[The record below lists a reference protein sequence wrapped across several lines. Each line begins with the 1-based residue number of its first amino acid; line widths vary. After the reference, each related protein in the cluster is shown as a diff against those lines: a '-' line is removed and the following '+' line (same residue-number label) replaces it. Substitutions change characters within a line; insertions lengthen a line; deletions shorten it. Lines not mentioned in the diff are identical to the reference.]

1 MKLVEWPQSPEISTG
16 DPGVSWMEL
25 VLSFV
30 AWSHGMVPLPEKNAA
45 MFKRG
50 MPSNC
55 LELATGRTAPGGVG
69 ELSNSFSILIS
80 QVRRLHGIDPWPERS
95 HGFVKPIFLLGSMV
109 QSYGV
114 KQRPAFPAQDV
125 VS

>member
-30 AWSHGMVPLPEKNAA
+30 AWSHVMVPLPEKNAA
-45 MFKRG
+45 TFKRG

-55 LELATGRTAPGGVG
+55 LEFATGRTSPGGVG
-69 ELSNSFSILIS
+69 GAL
-80 QVRRLHGIDPWPERS
+80 
-95 HGFVKPIFLLGSMV
+95 
-109 QSYGV
+109 
-114 KQRPAFPAQDV
+114 
-125 VS
+125 